1 MFQIIHYSPQLQSH
15 FERINKEW
23 VEKYFSLEPFDIHQL
38 ENPEEV
44 IINSGGAILFAK
56 EGEEI
61 IGTVGLSKSDEGIF
75 EMIKMAVVPQS
86 QGKKV
91 GHLLATSIL
100 EKAKSMGAKKVVLYS
115 NTKLEVALN
124 LYRKF
129 GFKETPPECGKY
141 GRCDIKMEIE
151 L

>member
-1 MFQIIHYSPQLQSH
+1 MVQIVDYSPDLQPS
-15 FERINKEW
+15 FESINKEW
-23 VEKYFSLEPFDIHQL
+23 VEKYFALEPFDIEQL
-38 ENPEEV
+38 QNPEE
-44 IINSGGAILFAK
+44 IILKKGGAILFAK
-56 EGEEI
+56 EGDQI
-61 IGTVGLSKSDEGIF
+61 IGTVGLTKTDELTY
-75 EMIKMAVVPQS
+75 EMVKMAVIPQA

-91 GHLLATSIL
+91 GQLLATSIL
-100 EKAKSMGAKKVVLYS
+100 DKAKSLGAKKVILYS
-115 NTKLEVALN
+115 NTKLEPALN

>member
-1 MFQIIHYSPQLQSH
+1 MVQIIDYSPDLQPH
-15 FERINKEW
+15 FEKINKEW
-23 VEKYFSLEPFDIHQL
+23 VEKYFTMEPFDFEQL
-38 ENPEEV
+38 SNPQE
-44 IINSGGAILFAK
+44 IILNKGGAILFAK

-61 IGTVGLSKSDEGIF
+61 IGTVGLTKSADGTF
-75 EMIKMAVVPQS
+75 EMVKMAVIPQA

-91 GHLLATSIL
+91 GQLLAASIL
-100 EKAKSMGAKKVVLYS
+100 EKAKTMGAKKVVLYS
-115 NTKLEVALN
+115 NTKLEAALS

-141 GRCDIKMEIE
+141 GRCDIKMEID

>member
-1 MFQIIHYSPQLQSH
+1 MVQIIDYSPEVQPQ
-15 FERINKEW
+15 FEKINKEW
-23 VEKYFSLEPFDIHQL
+23 VEKYFTLEPFDLEQL
-38 ENPEEV
+38 GNPQE
-44 IINSGGAILFAK
+44 IILNKGGAILFAK
-56 EGEEI
+56 EGDEI
-61 IGTVGLSKSDEGIF
+61 IGTVGLAKSAEGTY
-75 EMIKMAVVPQS
+75 EMIKMAVIPKA

-91 GHLLATSIL
+91 GQLLATSIL

-115 NTKLEVALN
+115 NTKLEAALN